1 MPELKQLF
9 NHGTRKRK
17 GTSAIGPSKRKTI
30 EFKTWRHTFV
40 CLSDPEDNE
49 APEANERAKLLL
61 AGLGEKKI
69 SLLIHS
75 SADDI
80 KSQLFDEYPKLKA
93 GGGFEL
99 LRMRGHG
106 RDLEVIPIPYRGYTV
121 EYLKAVVLNAK
132 IFICPMQTNL
142 DLPSDACTS
151 SVS

>member
-1 MPELKQLF
+1 M
-9 NHGTRKRK
+9 
-17 GTSAIGPSKRKTI
+17 
-30 EFKTWRHTFV
+30 
-40 CLSDPEDNE
+40 SDPEDNE
-49 APEANERAKLLL
+49 TPEANERAKLLL

-69 SLLIHS
+69 SLLIHGS
-75 SADDI
+75 AENERAKLLLAGLGEKKISVLIHGSADDI

-99 LRMRGHG
+99 LRMQGHS

-132 IFICPMQTNL
+132 IFIRPMQTNL

>member
-1 MPELKQLF
+1 MVF
-9 NHGTRKRK
+9 
-17 GTSAIGPSKRKTI
+17 
-30 EFKTWRHTFV
+30 FV

-61 AGLGEKKI
+61 AGLQEKKI
-69 SLLIHS
+69 SLLIHG
-75 SADDI
+75 SADI
-80 KSQLFDEYPKLKA
+80 KSQLFDEYPKLKG

-99 LRMRGHG
+99 LQIRGHG

-132 IFICPMQTNL
+132 IFIRPMQTSL
-142 DLPSDACTS
+142 DLSSDACTS